1 MQINYADEVIDM
13 LTLMGVPKAAILA
26 KDDEDMAE
34 WLTEMNKC
42 IVCFMVGKHR
52 TTDVEAEDMDFLQAA
67 KNIKNKLL
75 ESKE

>member
-13 LTLMGVPKAAILA
+13 LTLMGVPSGAILA
-26 KDDEDMAE
+26 KDDEELAE
-34 WLTEMNKC
+34 WLADMNKC
-42 IVCFMVGKHR
+42 IVCFMVGKYR
-52 TTDVEAEDMDFLQAA
+52 TIDVEAEDMDFLQAA